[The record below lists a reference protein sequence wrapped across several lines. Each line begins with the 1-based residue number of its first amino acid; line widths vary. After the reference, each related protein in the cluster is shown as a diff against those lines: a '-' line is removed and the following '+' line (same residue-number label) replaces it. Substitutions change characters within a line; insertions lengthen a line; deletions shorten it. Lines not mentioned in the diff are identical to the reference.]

1 MVKIEPLCCDL
12 IPQRRLVVGPTLAN
26 NYRKIHYSA
35 IFIKKKQCRS
45 FQIGQYEIGAIDIT
59 PRPYNVIDAA
69 GTPHPRRFAIG
80 APYGR
85 QDDFTIFRR
94 SIAVSK

>member
-1 MVKIEPLCCDL
+1 LGQPWQITTE
-12 IPQRRLVVGPTLAN
+12 
-26 NYRKIHYSA
+26 KIHYSA

-59 PRPYNVIDAA
+59 PGPYNVIDAA

-80 APYGR
+80 APAGGR
-85 QDDFTIFRR
+85 MISQYFADQ
-94 SIAVSK
+94 